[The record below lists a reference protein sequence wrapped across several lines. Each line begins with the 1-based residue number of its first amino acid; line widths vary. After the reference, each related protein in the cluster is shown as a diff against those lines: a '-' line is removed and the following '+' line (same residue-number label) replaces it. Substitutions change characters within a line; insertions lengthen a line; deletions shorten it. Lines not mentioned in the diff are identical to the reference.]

1 MNPNIEYPSSVEESL
16 PIVTAVRAVVD
27 GVDLVDTLEQIA
39 DDVAALSEALLAV
52 VYLWSDSRLHLVGQ
66 SDMYVPSGG
75 LSRLLASTEE
85 HFIQSCSSGQIS
97 TGWLPQAGNA
107 AACEVAAVP
116 LAFRGQVL
124 GALGLVVDGGVGADH
139 LARMRVFADVAA
151 VVIANGDPA
160 PDGLARWRTLR
171 AAIEGRIVVDQATG
185 MLIERLGF
193 DARAA
198 RERLRSAA
206 SDLGTGLVEVA
217 RQVVDRSINPD
228 VATLLGSPDKSQ
240 SEEPRS

>member
-1 MNPNIEYPSSVEESL
+1 MNPNLEYPSSVEEAL
-16 PIVTAVRAVVD
+16 PVVAAVRAVVS
-27 GVDLVDTLEQIA
+27 GADLVDTLDQIA
-39 DDVAALSEALLAV
+39 DDLATFSGGLLAL

-66 SDMYVPSGG
+66 SDLHVPSDAVPK
-75 LSRLLASTEE
+75 LLASAEE
-85 HFIQSCSSGQIS
+85 QFIQSCSSGQIS
-97 TGWLPQAGNA
+97 TGWFPQADHA
-107 AACEVAAVP
+107 AAREVAAVP

-124 GALGLVVDGGVGADH
+124 GVLGLVADGGVGSDH
-139 LARMRVFADVAA
+139 LARMRVYADVAA
-151 VVIANGDPA
+151 VVIASGDPA

-171 AAIEGRIVVDQATG
+171 VAIEGRIMVDQATG

-206 SDLGTGLVEVA
+206 SDLGTGLVEVS

-228 VATLLGSPDKSQ
+228 VTTLLGSPDKSQ